1 MPTKTGPENFCD
13 CEMLGSNVEMR
24 WRKLKEQSIDRSAM
38 KWNGNPPSASRR
50 GKIIAKRKCKSWRS
64 SAHIG
69 VHSIAL
75 HSSTYSTL
83 LCKYIG
89 CGFFGRVV
97 RLLLAGDCLLET
109 IVATRMDGRL
119 SEHLFKPVSQSVS
132 VAHYTE
138 SAVQPRCCNKR
149 RPSSGMRLY

>member
-13 CEMLGSNVEMR
+13 CEMLGSNVEMW

-50 GKIIAKRKCKSWRS
+50 GKIIAERKCKSWRS

-83 LCKYIG
+83 LCKYIS

-109 IVATRMDGRL
+109 IVATRTDGGW
-119 SEHLFKPVSQSVS
+119 STEWTFIQASQSVS
-132 VAHYTE
+132 QCGT
-138 SAVQPRCCNKR
+138 
-149 RPSSGMRLY
+149 LYWIRGSTAMLQQEET